1 MILYKYCI
9 IFQSEAV
16 MSSETI
22 SFPQRKILKNYRSV
36 TGHFPSIKNN
46 RSVGFESLLEKTYF
60 LTLEFDDTVKS
71 YSEQPQITI
80 EHNGKPKTYSAD
92 CHVIYHHSS
101 GKKNMIVEA
110 KYESELAKDKDNLME
125 KFERARVSLQKM
137 DMDFYLFT
145 DATYPEVY
153 IRNLDFLYRYKTF
166 IHNDENDSR
175 ILNAVNKPISASE
188 LANSLAK
195 SKTAYFQLANSIWA
209 LVANGHLD
217 TNLDDQEITMNS
229 IVWRND
235 ERY

>member
-9 IFQSEAV
+9 IFQSEAI

-46 RSVGFESLLEKTYF
+46 RSVAFESILEKNYF
-60 LTLEFDDTVKS
+60 LTLEFDHAVHS

-80 EHNGKPKTYSAD
+80 EHNGRPKTYSAD
-92 CHVIYHHSS
+92 CYVIYHPSS
-101 GKKNMIVEA
+101 GKKNSIVEV
-110 KYESELAKDKDNLME
+110 KYESELAKDRDNLME
-125 KFERARVSLQKM
+125 KFERAKISLQKM

-145 DATYPEVY
+145 DATYPEIH

-175 ILNAVNKPISASE
+175 ILNAINAPISASE

-195 SKTAYFQLANSIWA
+195 NKTDYFQLANSIWA

-217 TNLDDQEITMNS
+217 ANLADQEITMNS
-229 IVWRND
+229 IVWRHN
-235 ERY
+235 ERH

>member
-1 MILYKYCI
+1 MASEIL
-9 IFQSEAV
+9 
-16 MSSETI
+16 
-22 SFPQRKILKNYRSV
+22 SFPQRKIIKNYRSV

-46 RSVGFESLLEKTYF
+46 RSVAFESILEKNYF

-80 EHNGKPKTYSAD
+80 EQNGKPKTYSAD
-92 CHVIYHHSS
+92 CYVIYHPSS
-101 GKKNMIVEA
+101 GKKKMIVEA
-110 KYESELAKDKDNLME
+110 KYESELAKDRDNLME
-125 KFERARVSLQKM
+125 KFERAKISLQKM

-166 IHNDENDSR
+166 VHNDENDSR

-188 LANSLAK
+188 LANSLAN
-195 SKTAYFQLANSIWA
+195 SKTDYFQVANSIWA
-209 LVANGHLD
+209 LVADNRLD

-229 IVWRND
+229 IVWRHN
-235 ERY
+235 ERH

>member
-1 MILYKYCI
+1 
-9 IFQSEAV
+9 
-16 MSSETI
+16 MSSETL

-46 RSVGFESLLEKTYF
+46 RSVAFESLLEKTYF
-60 LTLEFDDTVKS
+60 LSLEFDNSVKS

-92 CHVIYHHSS
+92 CYVIYHPSS

-110 KYESELAKDKDNLME
+110 KYESELAKDRDNLIE
-125 KFERARVSLQKM
+125 KFERARVSLKKI

-166 IHNDENDSR
+166 IHSDENDSR
-175 ILNAVNKPISASE
+175 ILNAINKPISASE

-195 SKTAYFQLANSIWA
+195 SKTDYFQLANSIWA

-217 TNLDDQEITMNS
+217 TNLYDQEITMNS
-229 IVWRND
+229 IVWGHN
-235 ERY
+235 ERH

>member
-1 MILYKYCI
+1 M
-9 IFQSEAV
+9 FQSEAI

-46 RSVGFESLLEKTYF
+46 RSVGFESLLEKIYF
-60 LTLEFDDTVKS
+60 LTLEFDDTVKA

-80 EHNGKPKTYSAD
+80 EQNGNPKTYSAD
-92 CHVIYHHSS
+92 CYVIYHQSS
-101 GKKNMIVEA
+101 GKRNTIVEV
-110 KYESELAKDKDNLME
+110 KYESDLAKDRQQLE
-125 KFERARVSLQKM
+125 AKFKSAEASLHEM
-137 DMDFYLFT
+137 NMDFYLFT
-145 DATYPEVY
+145 DATYSEVY

-166 IHNDENDSR
+166 THSNDNDSR
-175 ILNAVNKPISASE
+175 ILNTIDKPISAFE

-195 SKTAYFQLANSIWA
+195 NKPNYFQLANSIWA

-217 TNLDDQEITMNS
+217 TNLYDQEITMNS
-229 IVWRND
+229 IVWRNN

>member
-1 MILYKYCI
+1 
-9 IFQSEAV
+9 
-16 MSSETI
+16 MSSEI
-22 SFPQRKILKNYRSV
+22 LSFPQRKILKNYRSV

-71 YSEQPQITI
+71 YSEQPQVTI

-92 CHVIYHHSS
+92 CYVIYHQSS
-101 GKKNMIVEA
+101 RKKNMIVEA
-110 KYESELAKDKDNLME
+110 KYESELAKDRDNLME
-125 KFERARVSLQKM
+125 KFERARASLQKM

-145 DATYPEVY
+145 DATYSEVY

-166 IHNDENDSR
+166 VHNDENDLR
-175 ILNAVNKPISASE
+175 ILNAVYKPISASE
-188 LANSLAK
+188 LANTLAK
-195 SKTAYFQLANSIWA
+195 NKTDYFQLANSIWA
-209 LVANGHLD
+209 LVANGRLD

-235 ERY
+235 ERH

>member
-1 MILYKYCI
+1 
-9 IFQSEAV
+9 
-16 MSSETI
+16 MSSEI
-22 SFPQRKILKNYRSV
+22 LSFPQRKILKNYRSV

-46 RSVGFESLLEKTYF
+46 RSVAFESLLEKTYF
-60 LTLEFDDTVKS
+60 LTLEFDSSVKS

-80 EHNGKPKTYSAD
+80 EYNGNPKTYSAD
-92 CHVIYHHSS
+92 CYVIYHQSS

-110 KYESELAKDKDNLME
+110 KYENELAKDRDNLME

-137 DMDFYLFT
+137 DMDFFLFT
-145 DATYPEVY
+145 DATYPEIY

-166 IHNDENDSR
+166 IHSDENDSR
-175 ILNAVNKPISASE
+175 ILNAINVPISTSE

-195 SKTAYFQLANSIWA
+195 SKTDYFQLANSIWA

-229 IVWRND
+229 IVWRDN

>member
-1 MILYKYCI
+1 
-9 IFQSEAV
+9 
-16 MSSETI
+16 MSSEI
-22 SFPQRKILKNYRSV
+22 LSFPQRKILKSYRSV

-46 RSVGFESLLEKTYF
+46 RSIAFESLLEKTYF

-92 CHVIYHHSS
+92 CYVIYHQSS

-110 KYESELAKDKDNLME
+110 KYESELAKDRDNLME

-145 DATYPEVY
+145 DATYSEVY

-166 IHNDENDSR
+166 VHNDENDSR

-195 SKTAYFQLANSIWA
+195 SKTDYFQVANSIWA
-209 LVANGHLD
+209 LVANGRLE
-217 TNLDDQEITMNS
+217 TNLHDQEITMNS

-235 ERY
+235 ERH